1 LDESRIDDIPQVSP
15 QENAILTAS
24 YLEEE
29 VKKVVFQMEHNKA
42 AGTDGFLAEFFQN
55 FWDTI
60 KEDLLELLG
69 QLHAGQLEIFQF

>member
-1 LDESRIDDIPQVSP
+1 
-15 QENAILTAS
+15 
-24 YLEEE
+24 
-29 VKKVVFQMEHNKA
+29 MEHNKA

-55 FWDTI
+55 FWDII